1 MAEFE
6 DINQNINL
14 KYTTNADDTAKEV
27 VKLDD
32 AQESVTRSTQANTK
46 ATKENTESQKSF
58 KAQIREATQDL
69 LKVSQQYGETSK
81 EAVEAAKKVAQLKDQ
96 MGFANDLV
104 EGFNPDRKFQSMATA
119 VNAAAVAT
127 SGITSGMALFGAEN
141 AETEKTLLKVQAAMA
156 FSDSIG
162 RITELTDDFQKLKAQ
177 VVSTFTALTTSKA
190 VDTTAT
196 EINTATNIKNT
207 AAKEAGAVGSTL
219 MAGGFTIQTVATTAA
234 TIATNILNASL
245 AVLLSP
251 ITLVIA
257 AIAGLVAGIAYLSGA
272 IGDFSGEAAA
282 AEKAN
287 LKLSKEIDNLAKSS
301 KKANEETKFHNENQ
315 IAMAKASGASA
326 EAIRKLKEELIN
338 QEVAEKN
345 LNVQKARSIFL
356 DARRIASS
364 EDATDAQKETAK
376 RAYEEFKNQNE
387 IYEDSVKERR
397 KLNAQNRIE
406 VRQEET
412 DRRKEIE
419 EKEKEHLKKLQDER
433 NKAAE
438 EKRKK
443 AQEAREKDAADLK
456 RALDE
461 QRKNEADGLKAITDE
476 IDVAREKNN
485 AFKLSAQEK
494 ELQDVNDKY
503 FGLIEKA
510 KQFGLDTNELEI
522 AQLNEQN
529 EINLKYGKEEEERR
543 QTEAEKQIA
552 LEKTIADAKKEIQDA
567 QVNNIERG
575 VALLGSF
582 AGKNKKLQAA
592 AIIAENAVGVAK
604 SIIASNAAIPAINLK
619 YAAVPGG
626 QALAAS
632 EIVAN
637 KISTGISIATSIAA
651 TAKALSALGGGGSA
665 GSSGGGQSASSPS
678 ASGTPSVGFQNST
691 ENQIA
696 NQVTNGINTQEPV
709 KAFVVSNEVTTA
721 QSLDRNKIEA
731 NSI

>member
-27 VKLDD
+27 DKLVDST
-32 AQESVTRSTQANTK
+32 EKVTK
-46 ATKENTESQKSF
+46 EWPKFEYATKKNDVALKSF
-58 KAQIREATQDL
+58 KTQLREATQDL
-69 LKVSQQYGETSK
+69 LKISQKYGESSQQ
-81 EAVEAAKKVAQLKDQ
+81 AVEAAKKVAQLKDQ

-177 VVSTFTALTTSKA
+177 VVSTFTALSTSKA

-196 EINTATNIKNT
+196 EINTASKTKNVIAT
-207 AAKEAGAVGSTL
+207 EAGAVASAAATGGLTL
-219 MAGGFTIQTVATTAA
+219 QTFATTAA
-234 TIATNILNASL
+234 TVATNILNASL

-251 ITLVIA
+251 VTLVIA

-287 LKLSKEIDNLAKSS
+287 LKLSKEIDSLAKST
-301 KKANEETKFHNENQ
+301 KKANEETKFHNDNQ
-315 IAMAKASGASA
+315 IAMAKASGAST

-338 QEVAEKN
+338 QEVAEKR
-345 LNVQKARSIFL
+345 LNAVKAQSIFL

-364 EDATDAQKETAK
+364 EDATEAQKETSK
-376 RAYEEFKNQNE
+376 KAYELFKEQNE
-387 IYEDSVKERR
+387 IYNDSLKERR
-397 KLNAQNRIE
+397 QLNANNRIE
-406 VRQEET
+406 VRQEQT
-412 DRRKEIE
+412 DRQKEIE

-438 EKRKK
+438 EARKK
-443 AQEAREKDAADLK
+443 REEDYKKQLADKEAFDKAISDAEFLQITLNREQK
-456 RALDE
+456 
-461 QRKNEADGLKAITDE
+461 EADALNQLEWQQEFSD
-476 IDVAREKNN
+476 
-485 AFKLSAQEK
+485 LS
-494 ELQDVNDKY
+494 
-503 FGLIEKA
+503 
-510 KQFGLDTNELEI
+510 TSI
-522 AQLNEQN
+522 AN
-529 EINLKYGKEEEERR
+529 K
-543 QTEAEKQIA
+543 EAEDRIKIEEALAQQKQ
-552 LEKTIADAKKEIQDA
+552 DIQDA
-567 QVNNIERG
+567 QTNLADKAVGFLNVI
-575 VALLGSF
+575 
-582 AGKNKKLQAA
+582 AGKNKALQKA
-592 AIIAENAVGVAK
+592 AIIAENAVGIGK
-604 SIIASNAAIPAINLK
+604 MIIANNAANI
-619 YAAVPGG
+619 G
-626 QALAAS
+626 ALATPQAIATSGAS
-632 EIVAN
+632 AAPVIAAN
-637 KISTGISIATSIAA
+637 NISTGLGVATTIAA
-651 TAKALSALGGGGSA
+651 TAKALSALGGGGA
-665 GSSGGGQSASSPS
+665 ASSGGGSTASQPS
-678 ASGTPSVGFQNST
+678 ASGTPNVGFQNST

-709 KAFVVSNEVTTA
+709 KAFVVSQEITTA

>member
-1 MAEFE
+1 MADFE

-32 AQESVTRSTQANTK
+32 AQDNVTRSTQANTK
-46 ATKENTESQKSF
+46 ATKENTEAQKSF
-58 KAQIREATQDL
+58 KTQIREATQDL
-69 LKVSQQYGETSK
+69 LKISQKYGESSQQ
-81 EAVEAAKKVAQLKDQ
+81 AVEAAKKVAQLKDQ

-177 VVSTFTALTTSKA
+177 VVSTFTALSTSKA

-196 EINTATNIKNT
+196 EINTASKTKNVLAT
-207 AAKEAGAVGSTL
+207 EAEAVASVAATGGLTL
-219 MAGGFTIQTVATTAA
+219 QTVATTAA
-234 TIATNILNASL
+234 TIATNILNASIAIL
-245 AVLLSP
+245 TAP

-272 IGDFSGEAAA
+272 IGDFSGEAEA

-287 LKLSKEIDNLAKSS
+287 LKLSKEIDSLAKST
-301 KKANEETKFHNENQ
+301 KKANEETKFHNDNQ
-315 IAMAKASGASA
+315 IAMAKASGAST

-338 QEVAEKN
+338 QEVAEKR
-345 LNVQKARSIFL
+345 LNAVKAQSIFL

-364 EDATDAQKETAK
+364 EDATDAQKETSK
-376 RAYEEFKNQNE
+376 KAYELFKEQNE
-387 IYEDSVKERR
+387 IYNDSLKERR
-397 KLNAQNRIE
+397 QLNANNRVE
-406 VRQEET
+406 VLQEQT
-412 DRRKEIE
+412 DRQKEIE
-419 EKEKEHLKKLQDER
+419 EKEKEHLKKLQEER
-433 NKAAE
+433 DKAAE

-443 AQEAREKDAADLK
+443 AQEAKEKDAADLK

-461 QRKNEADGLKAITDE
+461 QAKNEADGLKSITDE
-476 IDVAREKNN
+476 IDVARERNN
-485 AFKLSAQEK
+485 SFRISAQEK

-522 AQLNEQN
+522 AQKNEQN
-529 EINLKYGKEEEERR
+529 EINLKYQKEQEERN
-543 QTEAEKQIA
+543 QADADKQIA
-552 LEKTIADAKKEIQDA
+552 LEKTISDAKKEIQDA

-592 AIIAENAVGVAK
+592 AIVAENAVGVAK

-619 YAAVPGG
+619 YAAIPGG
-626 QALAAS
+626 TALAAA
-632 EIVAN
+632 EITAN

-665 GSSGGGQSASSPS
+665 SSSSSGQSASSPS
-678 ASGTPSVGFQNST
+678 ASGTPNVGFQNST

-696 NQVTNGINTQEPV
+696 TTVSDANKSAEPI
-709 KAFVVSNEVTTA
+709 KAFVVSTEITTA

>member
-1 MAEFE
+1 MAEFD

-69 LKVSQQYGETSK
+69 LKISQKYGESSQQ
-81 EAVEAAKKVAQLKDQ
+81 AVEAAKKVAQLKDQ

-177 VVSTFTALTTSKA
+177 VVSTFTSLATSKA

-196 EINTATNIKNT
+196 ELNTASTTKNVVT
-207 AAKEAGAVGSTL
+207 KEASAVASTAL
-219 MAGGFTIQTVATTAA
+219 AGGLTIQTVATTVA
-234 TIATNILNASL
+234 TVATNILNASL

-251 ITLVIA
+251 ITLVVV

-287 LKLSKEIDNLAKSS
+287 LKLSKEIDSLAKST

-315 IAMAKASGASA
+315 IAMAKASGQST

-345 LNVQKARSIFL
+345 LNVQKAKSIFL

-376 RAYEEFKNQNE
+376 KAYEYFKEQNE
-387 IYEDSVKERR
+387 AFDESLKARR
-397 KLNAQNRIE
+397 QLNANNRIE
-406 VRQEET
+406 VRQEQT
-412 DRRKEIE
+412 DRQKEIE

-433 NKAAE
+433 DRAAE
-438 EKRKK
+438 EARKK
-443 AQEAREKDAADLK
+443 REEDYKKQLAEKAAFDKAVNDADTNQYFLAQEQRATDAQNQLDWQKEFSDLTTDIANK
-456 RALDE
+456 
-461 QRKNEADGLKAITDE
+461 EAE
-476 IDVAREKNN
+476 
-485 AFKLSAQEK
+485 
-494 ELQDVNDKY
+494 DKIN
-503 FGLIEKA
+503 IEKA
-510 KQFGLDTNELEI
+510 VAQQKQD
-522 AQLNEQN
+522 
-529 EINLKYGKEEEERR
+529 
-543 QTEAEKQIA
+543 
-552 LEKTIADAKKEIQDA
+552 IQDA
-567 QVNNIERG
+567 QTNLADKAVGFLSAI
-575 VALLGSF
+575 
-582 AGKNKKLQAA
+582 AGKNKAIQKA
-592 AIIAENAVGVAK
+592 AIIAENAVGIGK
-604 SIIASNAAIPAINLK
+604 MIIANNAANI
-619 YAAVPGG
+619 G
-626 QALAAS
+626 ALATPQAIATSGAS
-632 EIVAN
+632 AAPVIAAN
-637 KISTGISIATSIAA
+637 NISTGLAVATTIAA
-651 TAKALSALGGGGSA
+651 TVKALSAVGGGGSVSA
-665 GSSGGGQSASSPS
+665 GGGQSATQG
-678 ASGTPSVGFQNST
+678 ASGTPNVGFQNST

-696 NQVTNGINTQEPV
+696 NQVTNGINTQEPL
-709 KAFVVSNEVTTA
+709 KAFVVSQEVTTA

>member
-58 KAQIREATQDL
+58 KTQIREATQDL

-177 VVSTFTALTTSKA
+177 VVSTFTALATTKA

-196 EINTATNIKNT
+196 EVNTASNIKNT

-387 IYEDSVKERR
+387 IYEDSIKERR

-412 DRRKEIE
+412 DRRKEAE

-433 NKAAE
+433 DRAVEEARKKREEDYKKQLAEKAAFD
-438 EKRKK
+438 KAVNDADTNQYFL
-443 AQEAREKDAADLK
+443 AQEQRVEDAQNQLKWQTEFSDLTTEIANK
-456 RALDE
+456 
-461 QRKNEADGLKAITDE
+461 EAE
-476 IDVAREKNN
+476 
-485 AFKLSAQEK
+485 
-494 ELQDVNDKY
+494 DKIN
-503 FGLIEKA
+503 IEKA
-510 KQFGLDTNELEI
+510 VAEQKQAIQEAQTNL
-522 AQLNEQN
+522 
-529 EINLKYGKEEEERR
+529 
-543 QTEAEKQIA
+543 
-552 LEKTIADAKKEIQDA
+552 ADKAVGFLSAI
-567 QVNNIERG
+567 
-575 VALLGSF
+575 
-582 AGKNKKLQAA
+582 AGKNKALQKA
-592 AIIAENAVGVAK
+592 AIIAENAVGIGK
-604 SIIASNAAIPAINLK
+604 MIIANNAANI
-619 YAAVPGG
+619 G
-626 QALAAS
+626 ALATPQAIATSGAS
-632 EIVAN
+632 AAPVIAAN
-637 KISTGISIATSIAA
+637 NISTGLGVATTIAA

-665 GSSGGGQSASSPS
+665 GGGGGQSASSPS

-709 KAFVVSNEVTTA
+709 KAFVVSQEVTTA

>member
-58 KAQIREATQDL
+58 KQQIREATQDL
-69 LKVSQQYGETSK
+69 LKISQKYGESSQQ
-81 EAVEAAKKVAQLKDQ
+81 AVEAAKKVAQLKDQ

-177 VVSTFTALTTSKA
+177 VVNTFTALTTSKA

-196 EINTATNIKNT
+196 ELNTASTTKNVV
-207 AAKEAGAVGSTL
+207 AKEAGAVASTA
-219 MAGGFTIQTVATTAA
+219 MAGGLTIQTIATTAA
-234 TIATNILNASL
+234 TVATNILNASIAIL
-245 AVLLSP
+245 TAP
-251 ITLVIA
+251 ITLLI
-257 AIAGLVAGIAYLSGA
+257 AGIALLVLGIGYLTGA

-287 LKLSKEIDNLAKSS
+287 LKLSKEIDNLAKST

-315 IAMAKASGASA
+315 IAMAKASGAST

-345 LNVQKARSIFL
+345 LNVQKAKSIFL

-364 EDATDAQKETAK
+364 EDATDAQKETSK
-376 RAYEEFKNQNE
+376 KAYEFFKEQNE
-387 IYEDSVKERR
+387 IYEDSIKERR

-412 DRRKEIE
+412 DRQKEAE

-433 NKAAE
+433 DRAAE
-438 EKRKK
+438 EARKK
-443 AQEAREKDAADLK
+443 REEDYKKQLAEKAAFDKAVNDADTNQYFLAQEQRATDAQNQLDWQKEFSDLTTDIANK
-456 RALDE
+456 
-461 QRKNEADGLKAITDE
+461 EAE
-476 IDVAREKNN
+476 
-485 AFKLSAQEK
+485 
-494 ELQDVNDKY
+494 DKIN
-503 FGLIEKA
+503 IEKA
-510 KQFGLDTNELEI
+510 I
-522 AQLNEQN
+522 AAQKEAIQ
-529 EINLKYGKEEEERR
+529 ESQINL
-543 QTEAEKQIA
+543 
-552 LEKTIADAKKEIQDA
+552 ADKAVGFLNAI
-567 QVNNIERG
+567 
-575 VALLGSF
+575 
-582 AGKNKKLQAA
+582 AGKNKALQKA
-592 AIIAENAVGVAK
+592 AIIAENAVAIGK
-604 SIIASNAAIPAINLK
+604 SIIATNASNIAAVAAGNALAIPTSGASV
-619 YAAVPGG
+619 AA
-626 QALAAS
+626 AAS
-632 EIVAN
+632 LVTTNNIGLGLGIA
-637 KISTGISIATSIAA
+637 STIAA

-665 GSSGGGQSASSPS
+665 GSSGGG
-678 ASGTPSVGFQNST
+678 FFL
-691 ENQIA
+691 
-696 NQVTNGINTQEPV
+696 TN
-709 KAFVVSNEVTTA
+709 F
-721 QSLDRNKIEA
+721 
-731 NSI
+731 NSILSV